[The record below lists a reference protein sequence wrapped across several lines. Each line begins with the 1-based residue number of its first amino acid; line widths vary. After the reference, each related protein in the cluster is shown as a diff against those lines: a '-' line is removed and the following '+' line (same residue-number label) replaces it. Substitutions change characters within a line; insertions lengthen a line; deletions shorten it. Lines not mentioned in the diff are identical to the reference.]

1 MIILYTTSQRWP
13 LGTVNDDPELTVTGP
28 TLKPFLPGVIVYM
41 PVNVVKFSVTAPA
54 AENEAIS
61 AG

>member
-13 LGTVNDDPELTVTGP
+13 LGTVNDDPELIVTGP
-28 TLKPFLPGVIVYM
+28 TLKPFLPDVIVYV

-54 AENEAIS
+54 AANEAIS